1 MLITITHYFTPLQIA
16 NKLIS
21 RLSISYTGNVCA
33 GMMATGMSASTC
45 RGIARN
51 FRKGF
56 PLMVDAGISGGVI
69 PDTDKSYTCT
79 L

>member
-1 MLITITHYFTPLQIA
+1 
-16 NKLIS
+16 
-21 RLSISYTGNVCA
+21 
-33 GMMATGMSASTC
+33 MATGMSASTC
-45 RGIARN
+45 RGVARN